1 MKVAV
6 SSQKARSRSASCSVA
21 SSAASWARGG
31 VSCVGVPRNAQACS
45 GATTTLHF
53 LHGDADDIFP
63 AAELQQAFDHLA
75 RQQGD
80 ATLDIAHGVGH
91 ELHPAL
97 VDRALFRLRNHIPLR
112 TWQAA
117 LGASPAVAADTD

>member
-45 GATTTLHF
+45 GATITSRTAPMTASAPRQSNSASSQATAGNDSVLAKPPTSVSEVMPWRYCAAKRLVSTLKA
-53 LHGDADDIFP
+53 GSYNV
-63 AAELQQAFDHLA
+63 
-75 RQQGD
+75 
-80 ATLDIAHGVGH
+80 IAI
-91 ELHPAL
+91 EAPSS
-97 VDRALFRLRNHIPLR
+97 
-112 TWQAA
+112 TQAA
-117 LGASPAVAADTD
+117 

>member
-1 MKVAV
+1 MVDQPACHQVPHLALALPDAV
-6 SSQKARSRSASCSVA
+6 DRQQRAGQQRPALP
-21 SSAASWARGG
+21 
-31 VSCVGVPRNAQACS
+31 PRQ
-45 GATTTLHF
+45 TTLHF

-97 VDRALFRLRNHIPLR
+97 
-112 TWQAA
+112 
-117 LGASPAVAADTD
+117 G